1 MADRRKLTLHLGYNT
16 AGKGYM
22 GKIDIL
28 DKRFFEDRT
37 RFAELVNAE
46 IYHGKRILIPRELE
60 PLRRSYP
67 SLGTVSGEKTRD
79 VLMRDRRQDICY
91 GLEIETESDHSM
103 PQRVMVYDASEYEY
117 QIREIHKIHKEK
129 KEYTDYRSRKSR
141 MQQSDLLVPV
151 LTVVLY
157 LGEGQ
162 WQGKRE
168 LLGLLQL
175 SPELRKQ
182 LGSRFQNYEFPLIE
196 ADRVDPKNYDTD
208 LREFF
213 QAMQCRRDLSRLEE
227 MFRRG
232 DREKL
237 SHETELVISAHLGDR
252 RLFQQVEEGALMCK
266 ALDDLSKRE
275 REIGRREGTKQ
286 GVKQEKERV
295 LRNMLQAGLEES
307 LIMNVLN
314 CTKEEVTA
322 AR

>member
-117 QIREIHKIHKEK
+117 QIREI
-129 KEYTDYRSRKSR
+129 
-141 MQQSDLLVPV
+141 
-151 LTVVLY
+151 
-157 LGEGQ
+157 
-162 WQGKRE
+162 
-168 LLGLLQL
+168 
-175 SPELRKQ
+175 
-182 LGSRFQNYEFPLIE
+182 
-196 ADRVDPKNYDTD
+196 
-208 LREFF
+208 
-213 QAMQCRRDLSRLEE
+213 
-227 MFRRG
+227 
-232 DREKL
+232 
-237 SHETELVISAHLGDR
+237 
-252 RLFQQVEEGALMCK
+252 
-266 ALDDLSKRE
+266 
-275 REIGRREGTKQ
+275 
-286 GVKQEKERV
+286 
-295 LRNMLQAGLEES
+295 
-307 LIMNVLN
+307 
-314 CTKEEVTA
+314 
-322 AR
+322 